1 MYKPKVFLSHSKKDI
16 SFINQIDLIFRQCH
30 IDTWLDDIDI
40 PHGSNWLDEIFKEGI
55 AKCDI
60 IFVYITENSIKS
72 QMVTKEIDAAL
83 IAQLRNHDIKLILYA
98 SQEELRS
105 QLRLDLQSLQIP
117 ILNNQTLSTLLPVII
132 SNILNHFYNSICSK
146 IIKEKDLEISNL
158 ALTLESVKNETNNLS
173 IFDKEFEFI
182 YLKLDKEIE
191 VEILY
196 QMLHNS
202 PKEDKINLLLV
213 VQKIYDCQ
221 GEVNFLR
228 IKTIILNYI
237 KQTNNLALSSEELD
251 DIKIEIKEDIIK
263 VLLIS
268 GFLKRNFNPKQHSIG
283 DDRLQNRINE
293 ISAYFHRYEIYTIS
307 EKFDKFIMWLE
318 YNHKSKLEL

>member
-1 MYKPKVFLSHSKKDI
+1 MYKPKVFLSHSKRDI
-16 SFINQIDLIFRQCH
+16 SFINQMDLIFRQCH

-40 PHGSNWLDEIFKEGI
+40 PHGNNWLDEIFKEGI

-117 ILNNQTLSTLLPVII
+117 ILNNQNLSTLSPVII
-132 SNILNHFYNSICSK
+132 SNILNHFYNSIFFR

-158 ALTLESVKNETNNLS
+158 SLTLESVKNETNNLS

-202 PKEDKINLLLV
+202 PKKDKINLLFV
-213 VQKIYDCQ
+213 TQKIYDYQ
-221 GEVNFLR
+221 GEVNLLR

-237 KQTNNLALSSEELD
+237 KRTNNSALSSEELD

-263 VLLIS
+263 ALLIS
-268 GFLKRNFNPKQHSIG
+268 GFLKRNFNPKQQSIG
-283 DDRLQNRINE
+283 DNRLQNTINT
-293 ISAYFHRYEIYTIS
+293 YFHQYEIYTIS